1 MPVRLISPVRLLA
14 ALGALAAGTA
24 VVLTQSPAA
33 TAYANVRLIIG
44 DGRPAI
50 EDATLVVSGG
60 RITAAGPSGQ
70 VQVPAGATRVSL
82 TGKTVMPAI
91 IDTHVHTSTTRDA
104 LVRDLQQRA
113 AFGISAALSLGLDNT
128 PVTFD
133 IRAQRAPGVARLF
146 TAGRGITMPE
156 PGRSDVPYWITTA
169 DEGRKAVQEQAAL
182 KVDFIKIWVDDRDG
196 KYRKMPSE
204 IYTPI
209 IAEAHGRGLRVA
221 AHIFNLSD
229 AKGLLKAGID
239 AFAHGIR
246 DMDVDDELMALVKAH
261 PRVVLIPN
269 LPDRGVV
276 ADYGWLSGQVP
287 ADELARIQA
296 AATNRPQAQAAFG
309 IQARNL
315 KRLSAAGMPIAIG
328 TDGNSPWAPHVEMA
342 DMVASGMTP
351 MQVITAATKNGA
363 AFLALIDAGTLEAGK
378 VADFLV
384 LDANPLDDITNTR
397 KISAVYLNGVAVDR
411 TRR

>member
-50 EDATLVVSGG
+50 ENATLVVSGG
-60 RITAAGPSGQ
+60 RIMAAGPSGQ

-82 TGKTVMPAI
+82 TGKTIMPAI

-133 IRAQRAPGVARLF
+133 IRAQRAPGLARLF

-156 PGRSDVPYWITTA
+156 PGRSDVPYWIDTA
-169 DEGRKAVQEQAAL
+169 DEGRTAVQEQAAL

-276 ADYGWLSGQVP
+276 ADYSWLSGQVP
-287 ADELARIQA
+287 ADELARVQA

-315 KRLSAAGMPIAIG
+315 KRLSAAGMPIALG
-328 TDGNSPWAPHVEMA
+328 TDGNTPWAPHVEMA

-363 AFLALIDAGTLEAGK
+363 AFLALTDAGTLEAGK

-397 KISAVYLNGVAVDR
+397 KISAVHLNGVAVDR
-411 TRR
+411 SRR

>member
-1 MPVRLISPVRLLA
+1 MRRAIPLVVTLAAVVAGTLAPLAQAPSAIAYDKVRLIV
-14 ALGALAAGTA
+14 
-24 VVLTQSPAA
+24 
-33 TAYANVRLIIG
+33 G

-50 EDATLVVSGG
+50 ADATLVVSGG
-60 RITAAGPSGQ
+60 RIAAAGPSGQ

-133 IRAQRAPGVARLF
+133 IRAQRAPGLARLF

-182 KVDFIKIWVDDRDG
+182 KVDIIKIWVDDRDG

-229 AKGLLKAGID
+229 AKGLLKSGID

-276 ADYGWLSGQVP
+276 ADYSWLSGQIP

-315 KRLSAAGMPIAIG
+315 KRLSAAGMPIALG
-328 TDGNSPWAPHVEMA
+328 TDGNTPWAPHVEMA

-363 AFLALIDAGTLEAGK
+363 AFLALTDAGTLEAGK

>member
-133 IRAQRAPGVARLF
+133 IRAQRAPGLARLF

-169 DEGRKAVQEQAAL
+169 DEGRKAVQEQAAR

-246 DMDVDDELMALVKAH
+246 DMDVDDELMALVKTN

-276 ADYGWLSGQVP
+276 ADYSWLSGQVP

-411 TRR
+411 SLR

>member
-128 PVTFD
+128 PATFD

>member
-1 MPVRLISPVRLLA
+1 MNRAALLLVTLTAVTASALAALAQVPSAIAYDKVRLIV
-14 ALGALAAGTA
+14 
-24 VVLTQSPAA
+24 
-33 TAYANVRLIIG
+33 G

-60 RITAAGPSGQ
+60 RIAAAGPSGQ

-133 IRAQRAPGVARLF
+133 IRAQRAPGLARLF

-182 KVDFIKIWVDDRDG
+182 KVDIIKIWVDDRDG

-229 AKGLLKAGID
+229 AKGLLKSGID

-276 ADYGWLSGQVP
+276 ADYSWLSGQIP

-315 KRLSAAGMPIAIG
+315 KRLSAAGMPIALG
-328 TDGNSPWAPHVEMA
+328 TDGNTPWAPHVEMA

-363 AFLALIDAGTLEAGK
+363 AFLALTDAGTLEAGK

-397 KISAVYLNGVAVDR
+397 KISAVYLNGMVVDR

>member
-1 MPVRLISPVRLLA
+1 
-14 ALGALAAGTA
+14 
-24 VVLTQSPAA
+24 
-33 TAYANVRLIIG
+33 
-44 DGRPAI
+44 
-50 EDATLVVSGG
+50 
-60 RITAAGPSGQ
+60 
-70 VQVPAGATRVSL
+70 VSL

-133 IRAQRAPGVARLF
+133 IRAQRAPGLARLF

-276 ADYGWLSGQVP
+276 ADYSWLSGQVP

>member
-133 IRAQRAPGVARLF
+133 IRAQRAPGLARLF
-146 TAGRGITMPE
+146 TAGRGITMHE

-246 DMDVDDELMALVKAH
+246 DMDVDDELMALVKTN

-276 ADYGWLSGQVP
+276 ADYSWLSGQVP

>member
-14 ALGALAAGTA
+14 ALGVLAVGTA
-24 VVLTQSPAA
+24 VVLPQSPAA

-133 IRAQRAPGVARLF
+133 IRAQRAPGLARLF

-276 ADYGWLSGQVP
+276 ADYSWLSGQVP

>member
-14 ALGALAAGTA
+14 ALGVLAVGTA
-24 VVLTQSPAA
+24 VVLPQSPAA

-133 IRAQRAPGVARLF
+133 IRAQRAPGLARLF

-276 ADYGWLSGQVP
+276 ADYSWLSGQVP

-411 TRR
+411 SRR

>member
-1 MPVRLISPVRLLA
+1 MPVRLTSPVRVLA
-14 ALGALAAGTA
+14 VLGAIAIGTA
-24 VVLTQSPAA
+24 GVLTQSPAA

-50 EDATLVVSGG
+50 ENATLVVSGG
-60 RITAAGPSGQ
+60 RIMAAGPSGQ

-82 TGKTVMPAI
+82 TGKTIMPAI

-133 IRAQRAPGVARLF
+133 IRAQRAPGLARLF

-169 DEGRKAVQEQAAL
+169 DEGRTAVQEQAAL

-246 DMDVDDELMALVKAH
+246 DKDVDDELMALVKAH

-276 ADYGWLSGQVP
+276 ADYSWLSGQVP
-287 ADELARIQA
+287 ADELARVQA

-315 KRLSAAGMPIAIG
+315 KRLSAAGMPIALG
-328 TDGNSPWAPHVEMA
+328 TDGNTPWAPHVEMA

-363 AFLALIDAGTLEAGK
+363 AFLALTDAGTLEAGK

>member
-133 IRAQRAPGVARLF
+133 IRAQRAPGLARLF

-276 ADYGWLSGQVP
+276 ADYSWLSGQVP

>member
-1 MPVRLISPVRLLA
+1 MNRTALLLVTLTAVTASALA
-14 ALGALAAGTA
+14 ALAQAPSAI
-24 VVLTQSPAA
+24 
-33 TAYANVRLIIG
+33 AYDKVRLIIG

-70 VQVPAGATRVSL
+70 VQVPAGAARVSL

-133 IRAQRAPGVARLF
+133 IRAQRAPGLARLF

-182 KVDFIKIWVDDRDG
+182 KVDIIKIWVDDRDG

-229 AKGLLKAGID
+229 AKGLLKSGID

-276 ADYGWLSGQVP
+276 ADYSWLSGQVS
-287 ADELARIQA
+287 ADELARVQA

-315 KRLSAAGMPIAIG
+315 KRLSAAGMPIALG
-328 TDGNSPWAPHVEMA
+328 TDGNTPWAPHVEMA

-363 AFLALIDAGTLEAGK
+363 AFLTLTDAGTLEAGK

>member
-1 MPVRLISPVRLLA
+1 MNRAALLLVTLTAVTASALAALAQVPSAIAYDKVRLIV
-14 ALGALAAGTA
+14 
-24 VVLTQSPAA
+24 
-33 TAYANVRLIIG
+33 G

-60 RITAAGPSGQ
+60 RIAAAGPSGQ

-133 IRAQRAPGVARLF
+133 IRAQRAPGLARLF

-182 KVDFIKIWVDDRDG
+182 KVDIIKIWVDDRDG
-196 KYRKMPSE
+196 KYRKMPSA

-229 AKGLLKAGID
+229 AKGLLKSGID

-276 ADYGWLSGQVP
+276 ADYSWLSGQIP

-315 KRLSAAGMPIAIG
+315 KRLSAAGMPIALG
-328 TDGNSPWAPHVEMA
+328 TDGNTPWAPHVEMA

-363 AFLALIDAGTLEAGK
+363 AFLALTDAGTLEAGK

>member
-1 MPVRLISPVRLLA
+1 MRRAIPLVVTLAAVVAGTLAPLAQAPSAIAYDKVRLIV
-14 ALGALAAGTA
+14 
-24 VVLTQSPAA
+24 
-33 TAYANVRLIIG
+33 G

-133 IRAQRAPGVARLF
+133 IRAQRAPGLARLF

-182 KVDFIKIWVDDRDG
+182 KVDIIKIWVDDRDG

-276 ADYGWLSGQVP
+276 ADYSWLSGQIP

-315 KRLSAAGMPIAIG
+315 KRLSAAGMPIALG
-328 TDGNSPWAPHVEMA
+328 TDGNTPWAPHVEMA

-363 AFLALIDAGTLEAGK
+363 AFLALTDAGTLEAGK

>member
-1 MPVRLISPVRLLA
+1 MNRTALLLVTLTAVTASALA
-14 ALGALAAGTA
+14 ALAQAPSAI
-24 VVLTQSPAA
+24 
-33 TAYANVRLIIG
+33 AYDKVRLIIG

-60 RITAAGPSGQ
+60 RIMAAGPSGQ
-70 VQVPAGATRVSL
+70 VQVPAGAARVSL

-133 IRAQRAPGVARLF
+133 IRAQRAPGLARLF

-182 KVDFIKIWVDDRDG
+182 KVDIIKIWVDDRDG

-229 AKGLLKAGID
+229 AKGLLKSGID

-276 ADYGWLSGQVP
+276 ADYSWLSGQVS
-287 ADELARIQA
+287 ADELARVQA

-315 KRLSAAGMPIAIG
+315 KRLSAAGMPIALG
-328 TDGNSPWAPHVEMA
+328 TDGNTPWAPHVEMA

-363 AFLALIDAGTLEAGK
+363 AFLTLTDAGTLEAGK

>member
-133 IRAQRAPGVARLF
+133 IRAQRAPGLARLF

-246 DMDVDDELMALVKAH
+246 DMDVDDELMALVKTN

-276 ADYGWLSGQVP
+276 ADYSWLSGQIP

-315 KRLSAAGMPIAIG
+315 KRLSAAGMPIALG
-328 TDGNSPWAPHVEMA
+328 TDGNTPWAPHVEMA